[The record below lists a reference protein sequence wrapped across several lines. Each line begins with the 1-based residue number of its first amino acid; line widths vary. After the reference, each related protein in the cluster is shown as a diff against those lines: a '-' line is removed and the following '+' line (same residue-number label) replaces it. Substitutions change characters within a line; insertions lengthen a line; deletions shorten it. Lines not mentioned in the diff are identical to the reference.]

1 MPRIQPIIVFIL
13 TMQRLWQATLLI
25 SIAAILF
32 LATTSNTYPIPS
44 APNDKI
50 NHLLAFLEL
59 TLVTRLAWPRLSFLW
74 YAPGLLAFG
83 LILEIVQANPAL
95 PGFLPG
101 GPGSRCCR
109 HWPWPAALARPATGP
124 ACKGAKITLTR
135 VRYFLQLCRNS
146 L

>member
-83 LILEIVQANPAL
+83 LILEIVQANL
-95 PGFLPG
+95 PYRDFSLADLAADAVGIGLG
-101 GPGSRCCR
+101 
-109 HWPWPAALARPATGP
+109 PAALARPATGP